1 MVNLGVPP
9 SKLNPAALICTC
21 KGFRGFNLCSH
32 VIAVTATE
40 LNDDDCCEG
49 YSTYDEVYLEKLI
62 QKLNTKKWASHRPRN
77 VVPGQRVQPDDDMV
91 DDSEEDEEDLDEDLD
106 LV

>member
-32 VIAVTATE
+32 VIAVTAAE

-62 QKLNTKKWASHRPRN
+62 QKLNTKKRASHRPRN
-77 VVPGQRVQPDDDMV
+77 VVPAATACNPTMTWLTTRRRTRRT
-91 DDSEEDEEDLDEDLD
+91 
-106 LV
+106 